1 MLLRSQSH
9 HSSSHID
16 PIHPA
21 PAPLAFSLPSSLS
34 SSPFYGTE
42 RLPSALASF
51 VFNCL
56 MSSWSGHKVDS
67 SGNKILDRAWDKL
80 QGPGPPAHV
89 VVHHLALL
97 ISLPVSPLDAEEDVP
112 QGRTE
117 VLHLEQILL
126 KLLHLCRC
134 EPKPNP
140 GGGALQSPLNNSLL
154 LLISPPGRI
163 FSYCVRARAYTHV
176 LARVYSTRASTC
188 TIYTC

>member
-1 MLLRSQSH
+1 MMNRRQ
-9 HSSSHID
+9 
-16 PIHPA
+16 A
-21 PAPLAFSLPSSLS
+21 SSLCINAQCS
-34 SSPFYGTE
+34 FGLKAITLVHILTPSTLLQLLLPFPCLPLFLRLLFLE

-51 VFNCL
+51 VFNGL
-56 MSSWSGHKVDS
+56 SSCSGHKVDS
-67 SGNKILDRAWDKL
+67 SGNKILDRALDKL

-112 QGRTE
+112 QGGAE

-140 GGGALQSPLNNSLL
+140 GG
-154 LLISPPGRI
+154 
-163 FSYCVRARAYTHV
+163 
-176 LARVYSTRASTC
+176 
-188 TIYTC
+188 